1 MIGDIILA
9 LRQFIKQHITCR
21 HEYELRHAGIEY
33 SWWECNK
40 CGRKRKFLDLFM

>member
-21 HEYELRHAGIEY
+21 HEYELRHAGIKY
-33 SWWECNK
+33 SRWECNK